1 MKINLIKG
9 VRFFTGRN
17 GAYIKML
24 NPYTQN
30 IVRMDETGNV
40 IFGLL
45 QEMGDFDEVLSS
57 LCEKYPDEDP
67 AEVGSVLHDV
77 IKNLESHNIIEVAE

>member
-1 MKINLIKG
+1 MKFKLKKG

-40 IFGLL
+40 IFDLL
-45 QEMGDFDEVLSS
+45 REMGDFDEVLSS

-67 AEVGSVLHDV
+67 AEVATVLHDV
-77 IKNLESHNIIEVAE
+77 VKNLESHNIIEVAE